1 MNSYG
6 RQRQLQQAMESANLQ
21 TMWSNLSFRS
31 VKEPGHVME
40 LSIADLI
47 HLGQGTHE
55 QAEAAML
62 IAARLLAPRCTPLLT
77 QLHAELSSQALTLG
91 IPDIDSALGGGLLT
105 SSITELVGSAGMTIS
120 FSLLVQDP
128 ERTAAV
134 RVGVLCHRNWEV
146 SDVHDSCST
155 GLLTFR
161 VRSCHIDGFH
171 IPYVSLPQVSCMRRA
186 GCSFPAVTG
195 VLAPLHPST
204 GAALEDYV
212 RRHKHAV

>member
-1 MNSYG
+1 MMTCYRVYRPFSSQYTYVRAQERCSRALLDRPEMNSSG

-21 TMWSNLSFRS
+21 KMWSNLSSRS

-62 IAARLLAPRCTPLLT
+62 IAARLLAPRCTPLPT

-105 SSITELVGSAGMTIS
+105 SSITELVGSAGEI
-120 FSLLVQDP
+120 
-128 ERTAAV
+128 
-134 RVGVLCHRNWEV
+134 
-146 SDVHDSCST
+146 
-155 GLLTFR
+155 
-161 VRSCHIDGFH
+161 I
-171 IPYVSLPQVSCMRRA
+171 
-186 GCSFPAVTG
+186 
-195 VLAPLHPST
+195 
-204 GAALEDYV
+204 
-212 RRHKHAV
+212 